1 MARPRQHKSNR
12 GHFALLV
19 NKAARAYNPK
29 AVNELVSEIKA
40 KGGSY
45 TVYEPES
52 GMDLLKQAEVAVGV
66 RHATREYAAPFS
78 RAGKVTALVACG
90 GDGTFNLAA
99 RAALKAGLPIGCL
112 PLGKVNNIARSLH
125 GATSVSKAIQII
137 VNGEYQLI
145 DTALAAEIPFFGS
158 AAVGFFPHMVLLLK
172 DRGLPRLSL
181 GWSQLG
187 AKAAADVPQ
196 IKTTLKV
203 DAFRFEVSPILLN
216 VNVLP
221 YTAGLPVSPASLPAD
236 GLLEVIFD
244 HGATASEF
252 SSYTRRIY
260 KRKYLYGD
268 EIRLY
273 RGKAI
278 TIQPLRGRRM
288 YLDGE
293 VIEVPHEI
301 LEIKL
306 GESQLGVFS

>member
-19 NKAARAYNPK
+19 NKTARGYNPK
-29 AVNELVSEIKA
+29 AISELVSAIKA

-45 TVYEPES
+45 TVYEPGS
-52 GMDLLKQAEVAVGV
+52 GMDLLKQAEVAVGL
-66 RHATREYAAPFS
+66 RHPSHEFAAPYD

-99 RAALKAGLPIGCL
+99 RAALRAGLPVGSL
-112 PLGKVNNIARSLH
+112 PLGKINNFARSLY
-125 GATSVSKAIQII
+125 GTTSTSKAIQTI

-158 AAVGFFPHMVLLLK
+158 VAVGFFPHLLLMLQ
-172 DRGLPRLSL
+172 DRQLPRLGL

-203 DAFRFEVSPILLN
+203 DAFRFEIHPILLN

-221 YTAGLPVSPASLPAD
+221 HTAGLPVSPASMPSD
-236 GLLEVIFD
+236 GLLEIIFD
-244 HGATASEF
+244 RGISAGEF
-252 SSYTRRIY
+252 STFTRHIY

-268 EIRLY
+268 EVRLY

-301 LEIKL
+301 LEIKI